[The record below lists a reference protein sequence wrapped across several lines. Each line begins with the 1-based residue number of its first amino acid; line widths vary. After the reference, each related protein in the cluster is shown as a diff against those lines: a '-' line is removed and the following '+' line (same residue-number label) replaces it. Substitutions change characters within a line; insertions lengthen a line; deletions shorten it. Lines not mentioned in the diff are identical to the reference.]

1 MGVATAVGMDDTVGT
16 DVVVVVVGMT
26 AGVMDDDG
34 DTATASGRMMVRM
47 GATTMDSS
55 LFLVILGVLV
65 VF

>member
-1 MGVATAVGMDDTVGT
+1 MVGVATAVGMDDTVGT
-16 DVVVVVVGMT
+16 DIVVVVGMT
-26 AGVMDDDG
+26 AGVVDDG

-55 LFLVILGVLV
+55 LVLVILGVLV